1 MLNRERILNED
12 RLLRSM
18 TGLNRQAFDELSPI
32 FAQAYYESLTPPEM
46 IHKRTLGGGLK
57 GTLKTIESKLFYGL
71 FYCKC
76 YPTFDLAGV
85 LFDFD
90 RAQAHHWAHRL
101 LTVLETA
108 LGKRMVLP
116 ERKMRS
122 MEEFIERFPGVKRI
136 MFDGTER
143 PIQRPKDNT
152 RQKENYSGK
161 KKRHTRKHMA
171 TVDENKRVLILSK
184 AREGKVHDKRLLNE
198 EGTVAIPDDIPI
210 EVDLGFQ
217 GLDKEYENIRIPH
230 KKPRGGE
237 LTEQQKLEN
246 RALSQDRVLCENA
259 FAGVKKYNCVAGV
272 YRNLVTNFDDRLM
285 LISSGLWNFYLEAA

>member
-1 MLNRERILNED
+1 MLNLERILNED

-18 TGLNRQAFDELSPI
+18 TGLNRQAFDELLPI

-46 IHKRTLGGGLK
+46 LRKRAIGGGHK
-57 GTLKTIESKLFYGL
+57 GSLKTIELKLFYGL

-76 YPTFDLAGV
+76 YPTSDLAGV

-101 LTVLETA
+101 LTVLESA

-116 ERKMRS
+116 ERKMS
-122 MEEFIERFPGVKRI
+122 SIEEFIERFPGVKRV

-143 PIQRPKDNT
+143 PMQRPKDNT
-152 RQKENYSGK
+152 RQQENYSGK

-171 TVDENKRVLILSK
+171 AVDENKRVLILSK

-198 EGTVAIPDDIPI
+198 EGTVDVIPDGIPI

-217 GLDKEYENIRIPH
+217 GLKR
-230 KKPRGGE
+230 
-237 LTEQQKLEN
+237 
-246 RALSQDRVLCENA
+246 
-259 FAGVKKYNCVAGV
+259 YNCVAGV
-272 YRNLVTNFDDRLM
+272 YRNRVTNFDDRLM
-285 LISSGLWNFYLEAA
+285 LISTGLWNFYLEAA